1 MDKSNTG
8 KLNERFEIVELLRGQ
23 HIEIPNFHHLFEQWP
38 EATSVQLDA
47 LRTDVDSTLDKLF
60 PPGQRRSKL
69 KAADPAL
76 FGSMWWPYAS
86 LERLCIATYLSI
98 WLFAWDDESDS
109 PEFSELSL
117 NLPEAQAFRATT
129 VERVRTCLA
138 LDHNTPYQR
147 IDATLTEAQNSIIEQ
162 FVPVGHALVKHYTLD
177 QRHALMQEIDWYV
190 LDVRL
195 PEHVMLN
202 PAMRRLWDETN
213 IIIST
218 QAQNQVDSLIPLLY
232 IAHNQNLQAAVDD
245 AINILRTAVARFD
258 FAAKSLLEE
267 IASDRVVTADLVRF
281 IDSCRYACTAN
292 LNW

>member
-47 LRTDVDSTLDKLF
+47 LRTDVDRTLDN
-60 PPGQRRSKL
+60 Q
-69 KAADPAL
+69 
-76 FGSMWWPYAS
+76 W
-86 LERLCIATYLSI
+86 I
-98 WLFAWDDESDS
+98 ESDS

-117 NLPEAQAFRATT
+117 NLPAAQAFRATT

-177 QRHALMQEIDWYV
+177 QRHALMQEIDLFVEMCEVEQRVQLSAHLPSVEAYQRRRMGYV